1 MSASQSLLKPRFW
14 WSVPLSILEY
24 ISKCSLQFQCG
35 TWSMFRRA
43 NGLEPP
49 SLRTTSMM
57 YCNTWPLWSR
67 VPHPGCSELHF
78 LIVTGQKLGD
88 VQLILLE
95 ALLAFREWQYYLYSD
110 IYLLRFY
117 DILKIEQARKRQAIR
132 ARVELGDSKL
142 LPSDLS
148 WNRTHVGIA

>member
-1 MSASQSLLKPRFW
+1 M
-14 WSVPLSILEY
+14 
-24 ISKCSLQFQCG
+24 
-35 TWSMFRRA
+35 
-43 NGLEPP
+43 
-49 SLRTTSMM
+49 
-57 YCNTWPLWSR
+57 
-67 VPHPGCSELHF
+67 PHPGCSELHF

-148 WNRTHVGIA
+148 